1 MIMFILGTSE
11 GKKFLSL
18 INEYTDDLIVSTAT
32 AYGGDLLSNYK
43 VKHINTKPLDKD
55 GLNKLIKDFN
65 IKVLVD
71 ASHPYAEIVSKNA
84 MESCLESN
92 IEYIRYERLG
102 VLSKESRDNIIRVK
116 SYEELEEVINNIQGN
131 ILNTTGSKNIE
142 KILKLNIKNRIIHR
156 ILPSWQI
163 LKEVLELGVE
173 VSDVVAI
180 KGPIGYELNKGF
192 IYQDNIKAIITKDS
206 GAQGG
211 VLEKLKVTIDTNIK
225 LIVIEKPKIEY
236 GTVFNREEDI
246 VNYLKEKY
254 KIKKE
259 LGGE

>member
-1 MIMFILGTSE
+1 MIGFILGTSE

-18 INEYTDDLIVSTAT
+18 INEYTEDIIVSTAT
-32 AYGGDLLSNYK
+32 EYGGELLSDYK

-65 IKVLVD
+65 IDVLVD

-84 MESCLESN
+84 MESCKESN

-102 VLSKESRDNIIRVK
+102 VLSKENNKNIIRVK
-116 SYEELEEVINNIQGN
+116 SYEELETVINNIPGN
-131 ILNTTGSKNIE
+131 ILNTTGSKNIG
-142 KILKLNIKNRIIHR
+142 KILNLNIKNRVIHR

-173 VSDVVAI
+173 VSDVIAI

-206 GAQGG
+206 GVQGG
-211 VLEKLKVTIDTNIK
+211 VLEKLKATIDTNIK

-236 GTVFNREEDI
+236 GNLLNEEEDI
-246 VNYLKEKY
+246 INYLKENY
-254 KIKKE
+254 KE
-259 LGGE
+259 LLRL

>member
-1 MIMFILGTSE
+1 MIGFILGTSE

-18 INEYTDDLIVSTAT
+18 INEYTEDIIVSTAT
-32 AYGGDLLSNYK
+32 EYGGELLSDYK

-84 MESCLESN
+84 MESCKESN

-102 VLSKESRDNIIRVK
+102 VLSKENSKNIIRVK
-116 SYEELEEVINNIQGN
+116 SYEELETVINNIPGN
-131 ILNTTGSKNIE
+131 ILNTTGSKNIG
-142 KILKLNIKNRIIHR
+142 KILRLNIENRVIHR

-206 GAQGG
+206 GVQGG
-211 VLEKLKVTIDTNIK
+211 VLEKLKATTDTNIK
-225 LIVIEKPKIEY
+225 LIVIEKTRIEY
-236 GTVFNREEDI
+236 GQVFNKEEEI
-246 VNYLKEKY
+246 VNYLKIKY
-254 KIKKE
+254 KALLKK
-259 LGGE
+259 